1 MVCSW
6 MYIWISFQY
15 HSDTRWCFRQFHPG
29 ERKVLGRIF
38 LVSAFLPWLGLV
50 MSCVI
55 LDLIRWIFSIISC
68 VNINIIWFIYSDLNL
83 GIQILVICH
92 SLSILPWDFLFRN
105 WMANS
110 IRTAVRGRVSQS
122 IQLHAISKL
131 LHCARR
137 MAQSHNVAQWN
148 SGDGGG
154 ILRQIRKIWI
164 MDLVMICS
172 WCVPT

>member
-1 MVCSW
+1 
-6 MYIWISFQY
+6 MYIWISYQY

-92 SLSILPWDFLFRN
+92 SLSILPWDFSFP
-105 WMANS
+105 
-110 IRTAVRGRVSQS
+110 
-122 IQLHAISKL
+122 QLNGQFHPHSSSGKSFSNHSATCYLKIASL
-131 LHCARR
+131 CQAHGT
-137 MAQSHNVAQWN
+137 VAQCRTMKLRGWRRN
-148 SGDGGG
+148 S
-154 ILRQIRKIWI
+154 
-164 MDLVMICS
+164 S
-172 WCVPT
+172 ANP